1 MCILLLLIGGI
12 LFAYM
17 FLFWKD
23 RLQRNHQM
31 SSSDST
37 VFVLLRSSSSTWS
50 TKRNTVNSLTI
61 SNLSQDIL
69 INFPQSVVI
78 QKLILVNLGMAEY
91 NLVELEHFL
100 VTEHINGAFV
110 DTNSTGMCIECIDYE
125 VNH

>member
-1 MCILLLLIGGI
+1 MCILLLLIGGM
-12 LFAYM
+12 LFAYV

-37 VFVLLRSSSSTWS
+37 VFVLVRSSSSTWS

-61 SNLSQDIL
+61 SNLSQDAL

-91 NLVELEHFL
+91 NMLELEHFL
-100 VTEHINGAFV
+100 VTEDVNGALF
-110 DTNSTGMCIECIDYE
+110 DLNSTGMCIECIDYE

>member
-12 LFAYM
+12 LFAYV

-37 VFVLLRSSSSTWS
+37 VFVLVRSSSSTWS

-61 SNLSQDIL
+61 SNLSQDTF

-100 VTEHINGAFV
+100 VTEDVNGAFV
-110 DTNSTGMCIECIDYE
+110 DPNSTGMCIECIDYE
-125 VNH
+125 VSH

>member
-1 MCILLLLIGGI
+1 MCDFHL
-12 LFAYM
+12 
-17 FLFWKD
+17 
-23 RLQRNHQM
+23 LQRNHQM

-37 VFVLLRSSSSTWS
+37 VFVLVRSSSSTWS

-61 SNLSQDIL
+61 SNLSQDAL

-100 VTEHINGAFV
+100 VTEDVNGALN
-110 DTNSTGMCIECIDYE
+110 DLNSTGMCIECIDYE

>member
-12 LFAYM
+12 LFAYV
-17 FLFWKD
+17 FLSWKD
-23 RLQRNHQM
+23 RLQRNRQM

-37 VFVLLRSSSSTWS
+37 VFVLVRSSSSTWS

-61 SNLSQDIL
+61 SNLSQDTL
-69 INFPQSVVI
+69 VNFPQSVVI

-91 NLVELEHFL
+91 KLVELEHFL
-100 VTEHINGAFV
+100 VTEDVNGALV
-110 DTNSTGMCIECIDYE
+110 DPNSTGMCIECIDYE